1 MPESFLLTEKWVK
14 TQRTIKG
21 VLLITRNCFI
31 GTGVGLVFLF
41 RFYRG
46 TVGQYIYTCRQSAM
60 KIIQYIENPLTY
72 CSACTFIIDIYE
84 SAISMVSVLSEIIKL
99 LRCHFLVKSIHAR
112 RLIFIN
118 EFFAPVMNGVNS
130 TWVMISL
137 QQRFIDIPC
146 HYKII

>member
-60 KIIQYIENPLTY
+60 KIIQYIEDPLTY
-72 CSACTFIIDIYE
+72 CSACTFIIDIYD
-84 SAISMVSVLSEIIKL
+84 SAIYMVSVLSEIIKL

-118 EFFAPVMNGVNS
+118 DFCAPVMNGVNS
-130 TWVMISL
+130 TWVMISSL
-137 QQRFIDIPC
+137 QRFIDIPC